1 MVGTFV
7 EEQKV
12 LNVQTSQKIEAV
24 ESSLNR
30 KLDNMHSEI
39 SKLTN
44 QQLQSSEKGKAPFQA
59 QQYQKVVNEISLTED
74 PNTRTDE
81 VKAVV
86 TLRSGKE
93 LKPAVPELIKS
104 SPKEAKALQ
113 EEPSVG
119 KKEVKIIIPPPFPQV
134 LRKKKNSVNQ
144 TEMLEV
150 LRQVK
155 INIPLLDMIKQ
166 GPMQN
171 S

>member
-12 LNVQTSQKIEAV
+12 MNVQTNQKIEVV

-30 KLDNMHSEI
+30 KLDNLHFEI
-39 SKLTN
+39 SKLSN

-59 QQYQKVVNEISLTED
+59 QQYQKVVNEIGLTEE
-74 PNTRTDE
+74 PNVRTDE

-93 LKPAVPELIKS
+93 LKQTVPELVKS
-104 SPKEAKALQ
+104 APSVAYPLQ
-113 EEPSVG
+113 EEQSVD
-119 KKEVKIIIPPPFPQV
+119 KEEVKIRIPPPFPQF

-144 TEMLEV
+144 T
-150 LRQVK
+150 
-155 INIPLLDMIKQ
+155 
-166 GPMQN
+166 
-171 S
+171 